1 LALALGVLGVGV
13 LAAVL
18 TGVVGHT
25 TPAVP
30 QAAPPAVLVVAATPV
45 PGASASASVPA
56 GVMNGHEASAES
68 RVSSSSA
75 AAGRRRGRRARVAIA
90 AQSSSAQQ
98 RAEAL
103 SVVDQT
109 ETSISTRWME
119 GFYPIYAEAQDVF
132 GVNWLLIA
140 SIHRQESAFSTAPT
154 TYHGL
159 NFAGCCGGPMQ
170 FNVTNGPVSTWDLV
184 SDSYLYGK
192 RPSHY
197 DHMTATHPSIYDD
210 FDAIMAA
217 AHLLS
222 IDGAGYALGR
232 AAWDAAYD
240 YYGHDAAGVTYA
252 DEVIARAIGWSQHG
266 FCINCGVEPAMVEAV
281 QAAYGAP
288 VLSPPTI
295 ATGGAPSARLR
306 VGGRLA
312 RRAASLPRAAG
323 DRRLSWR
330 RCGTS
335 ANAGQATRGPRE
347 SASRER
353 LPHCRAG

>member
-1 LALALGVLGVGV
+1 MMTNPPASTLYAADMPSPPSERAQWLLAVVLGVLGVGV

-18 TGVVGHT
+18 TGVVGHIR
-25 TPAVP
+25 PAVP
-30 QAAPPAVLVVAATPV
+30 QAAPPAVLVVASTPI
-45 PGASASASVPA
+45 PSASASASVPA
-56 GVMNGHEASAES
+56 GVTNGHEASAES
-68 RVSSSSA
+68 RVSSSRA
-75 AAGRRRGRRARVAIA
+75 AAGWRRRRRARVGIV
-90 AQSSSAQQ
+90 AQPSSSQ

-119 GFYPIYAEAQDVF
+119 GFYPIYATAQSTF

-140 SIHRQESAFSTAPT
+140 SIHDQESAFSTAAT

-170 FNVTNGPVSTWDLV
+170 FNVMNGPRRPGTGLGSTWDLV

-197 DHMTATHPSIYDD
+197 DHMTARHPSMYDD

-222 IDGAGYALGR
+222 VDGAGYALDGS
-232 AAWDAAYD
+232 AWDAAYD

-252 DEVIARAIGWSQHG
+252 DEVLARAIGWSQHG
-266 FCINCGVEPAMVEAV
+266 FCVNCGVEGAMIEAV
-281 QAAYGAP
+281 QVAYGAP
-288 VLSPPTI
+288 VL
-295 ATGGAPSARLR
+295 
-306 VGGRLA
+306 
-312 RRAASLPRAAG
+312 ASL
-323 DRRLSWR
+323 
-330 RCGTS
+330 TM
-335 ANAGQATRGPRE
+335 ATT
-347 SASRER
+347 ASR
-353 LPHCRAG
+353 